1 MVEKDYMPLTPE
13 MIQFMQ
19 ASGRL
24 SEENVIKLNKD
35 PRMQTGFKTD
45 FRVSVITNKGKK
57 EYTLPKSSQS
67 DGTLRS
73 MGVETALYVA
83 EQNNKLLPID
93 EIESSLHPML
103 LKYMIQRFLKTESRS
118 QLILT
123 THYDPLLNA
132 VDDYLRKD
140 CFWLMDKEENG
151 NSVLHSLVSKNG
163 VNKMRSLQRAYLN
176 NKLGALPQIAD
187 F

>member
-1 MVEKDYMPLTPE
+1 
-13 MIQFMQ
+13 MQ
-19 ASGRL
+19 
-24 SEENVIKLNKD
+24 N
-35 PRMQTGFKTD
+35 GFKTD
-45 FRVSVITNKGKK
+45 FVVSVKNIRGK
-57 EYTLPKSSQS
+57 ETYTLPKSCQS

-93 EIESSLHPML
+93 EIETSMHPLL
-103 LKYMIQRFLKTESRS
+103 LKYMIQSFLKMPSRS
-118 QLILT
+118 QLLLT
-123 THYDPLLNA
+123 THYDPLFTA
-132 VDDYLRKD
+132 AEDYLRKD
-140 CFWLMDKEENG
+140 SFWLMDKEENG
-151 NSVLHSLVSKNG
+151 NSALHPLVSKNG